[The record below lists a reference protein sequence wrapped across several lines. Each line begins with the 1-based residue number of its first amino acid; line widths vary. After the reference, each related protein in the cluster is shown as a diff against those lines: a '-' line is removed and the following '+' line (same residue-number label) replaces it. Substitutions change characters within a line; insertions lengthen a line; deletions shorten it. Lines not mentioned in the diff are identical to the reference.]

1 MATRSMLA
9 AVSGIDA
16 NQTYLDEIANN
27 IANADTIGY
36 KEGTVQFSAL
46 LSEQVSGATAP
57 TAGSGGINPVAV
69 GSGVRVSSIITDNAE
84 GTLESTGNPNDVAI
98 QGNGFLVVEYQGA
111 QMYTR
116 DGALTVDETGQLT
129 TLTGGLVQGWQ
140 ADAKGVIDTNSPV
153 GAINIPTG
161 ETIAAKTTTRIT
173 LEGNLPEWSGTGT
186 PPMPQTVTLDTYN
199 PLGAVVHVIV
209 TFTATKTKADTWK
222 VTAKVAGTTKTVKT
236 VKTTKTATTKTV
248 KTATASGKTLVK
260 ATTKVTFDPTTG
272 ALLKTGLTA
281 EPTGGFAI
289 KMTAPTTSGFT
300 KTTTITLFFPA
311 PGSVNAV
318 TQFTGARTITG
329 SQDGYPSGSL
339 ESYTIDGTGVMTGKF
354 SNGKTMPLG
363 QIALAT
369 FANDTGLDYVGNGM
383 LTTSANSGQAQ
394 IGTPGTGVRG
404 TLLGGQLEQ
413 SNVNL
418 GTQLT
423 DLITAQE
430 AYEANTK
437 AISTSQQAIASLE
450 QV

>member
-16 NQTYLDEIANN
+16 NQTLLDEIANN
-27 IANADTIGY
+27 IANADTVGY

-57 TAGSGGINPVAV
+57 TLGSGGVNPIAV
-69 GSGVRVSSIITDNAE
+69 GSGVRVSSVITDNAE
-84 GTLESTGNPNDVAI
+84 GTLEATGNPTDVAI
-98 QGNGFLVVEYQGA
+98 QGNGFLVVEYGGQ

-116 DGALTVDETGQLT
+116 DGALTVDESGQLT

-140 ADAKGVIDTNSPV
+140 ATGTGLINTNAPV

-173 LEGNLPEWSGTGT
+173 LEGNLPAWSGKGT
-186 PPMPQTVTLDTYN
+186 APVPATLKLDAYN
-199 PLGAVVHVIV
+199 PLGTVVHIVV
-209 TFTATKTKADTWK
+209 TFTPTKTKADTWK
-222 VTAKVAGTTKTVKT
+222 VSAKVVGTSKTVKT
-236 VKTTKTATTKTV
+236 VKTGTTKTKTATKTTTGTLIPATKDTI
-248 KTATASGKTLVK
+248 S
-260 ATTKVTFDPTTG
+260 FDPTTG
-272 ALLKTGLTA
+272 ALVETGLTA
-281 EPTGGFAI
+281 KPTGGFAI
-289 KMTAPTTSGFT
+289 AMKAPTTSGFT
-300 KTTTITLFFPA
+300 KTTHITLFFPP

-318 TQFTGARTITG
+318 TQFTGAQTITA
-329 SQDGYPSGSL
+329 SQDGYSSGSL
-339 ESYTIDGTGVMTGKF
+339 ESYAINGTGVITGKF
-354 SNGKTMPLG
+354 SNGKTMALG
-363 QIALAT
+363 QLALAT
-369 FANDTGLDYVGNGM
+369 FANNTGLENVGDG
-383 LTTSANSGQAQ
+383 LLATSANSGQAQ

-437 AISTSQQAIASLE
+437 AISTSQQVIASLE

>member
-16 NQTYLDEIANN
+16 NQTLLDEIANN
-27 IANADTIGY
+27 IANADTVGY

-57 TAGSGGINPVAV
+57 TSGGGGVNPIAV
-69 GSGVRVSSIITDNAE
+69 GSGVRVSSVITDNAE
-84 GTLESTGNPNDVAI
+84 GTLEATGNPTDVAI
-98 QGNGFLVVEYQGA
+98 QGNGFLVVESGGE

-140 ADAKGVIDTNSPV
+140 ATGTGLIDTNAPV

-173 LEGNLPEWSGTGT
+173 LEGNLPAWSGKGT
-186 PPMPQTVTLDTYN
+186 LPQPATVTLDTYN
-199 PLGAVVHVIV
+199 PLGAVVHIVV

-222 VTAKVAGTTKTVKT
+222 VSAKVAGTTKTVKT
-236 VKTTKTATTKTV
+236 VTTKTKTKT
-248 KTATASGKTLVK
+248 KTKTTGTLIPATKDK
-260 ATTKVTFDPTTG
+260 ITFDATTG

-281 EPTGGFAI
+281 KPTGGFAI
-289 KMTAPTTSGFT
+289 QMKAPTTSGFT
-300 KTTTITLFFPA
+300 KTSHITLFFPA

-329 SQDGYPSGSL
+329 SQDGYSSGSL
-339 ESYTIDGTGVMTGKF
+339 ESYSISGTGVITGKF
-354 SNGKTMPLG
+354 SNGKTMALG

-369 FANDTGLDYVGNGM
+369 FANNTGLENVGNG
-383 LTTSANSGQAQ
+383 LLATSANSGQAQ

-437 AISTSQQAIASLE
+437 AISTSQQVIASLE